1 MALLP
6 SNQMEN
12 DIISK
17 IKAADQA
24 KKNALR
30 GLHKELG
37 YPTAQALA
45 DAIVEAAQA
54 SSSTAAA
61 AKQPK
66 APATTTAKR
75 ASGTK
80 RPRISEETKQAIG
93 EALKAGEPGNQ
104 LTTRF
109 GVSYGIIHQ
118 IKTKLGLVSKKKA
131 SKRRG

>member
-6 SNQMEN
+6 SDQMEN

-37 YPTAQALA
+37 YPSAQALA
-45 DAIVEAAQA
+45 DAIIEAAQA

-61 AKQPK
+61 KQPK
-66 APATTTAKR
+66 APASTTAKR

>member
-1 MALLP
+1 
-6 SNQMEN
+6 MEN

-45 DAIVEAAQA
+45 DAIVEAAEA
-54 SSSTAAA
+54 PPAP
-61 AKQPK
+61 KQPK
-66 APATTTAKR
+66 ASAGSSAGNSAGTTVKK
-75 ASGTK
+75 ASGSK

-131 SKRRG
+131 SKRR

>member
-1 MALLP
+1 
-6 SNQMEN
+6 MEN

-45 DAIVEAAQA
+45 DAIVEAAEA
-54 SSSTAAA
+54 PPAP
-61 AKQPK
+61 KQPK
-66 APATTTAKR
+66 ASAGNSAGTTVKK
-75 ASGTK
+75 ASGSK

-131 SKRRG
+131 SKRR